1 MPAKPHPIQIL
12 THTLDTP
19 TVHHLATVIS
29 APSPD
34 HFWQEVAILNPMKLK
49 CFMKLLEANEF
60 LLLKIEIGLPV
71 AHGHKIKLEQIRLD
85 NSTKLFNYVYEY

>member
-1 MPAKPHPIQIL
+1 MDPHSVEDTISKLPATPHPIQIL

-34 HFWQEVAILNPMKLK
+34 HSWQEVAILNPMKLK
-49 CFMKLLEANEF
+49 CFIKLLEANEF
-60 LLLKIEIGLPV
+60 LFTENRDRV
-71 AHGHKIKLEQIRLD
+71 ACGSWSQDKA
-85 NSTKLFNYVYEY
+85 